1 MTSVSLTSCTDS
13 RIVAERSLRVSSAI
27 AAGSCSRIVG
37 SSALIRS
44 TTSTTFVPGCLRI
57 EIITQRSPR
66 CHAPDLSFST
76 PS

>member
-1 MTSVSLTSCTDS
+1 MLAD
-13 RIVAERSLRVSSAI
+13 RSLRVSSAI
-27 AAGSCSRIVG
+27 AAGSCSLIDG

-44 TTSTTFVPGCLRI
+44 TTSTTFAPGCLRI
-57 EIITQRSPR
+57 EIMTQRSPR